1 MATAPEQKL
10 DIGRVL
16 SLGFGVLSKNAV
28 PFFGLALILAGLPGA
43 YFQYWLLSVAGGE
56 PPSLQTVTTMTF
68 WWPIIGSILVG
79 FLSYALLQGA
89 LIGATVQQLSGR
101 PVDLGRNVGGAL
113 ARIVPIILVSL
124 LTALCVGFGLILL
137 IVPGVIIYL
146 VLIVSVPAM
155 VAERRGV
162 LDSMSRS
169 GDLTRGFRPMI
180 FLFAVILGIFNSMV
194 SPLFEAI
201 FRALSNALGPA
212 APAIYVLS
220 AGAGVASALTGAIG
234 AVMTAA
240 LYLELRRLKEGT
252 SAESLADV
260 FG

>member
-1 MATAPEQKL
+1 MATAPTQKL

-16 SLGFGVLSKNAV
+16 TLGVGVLSKNAV
-28 PFFGLALILAGLPGA
+28 PFFGLALVLAGLPGA
-43 YFQYWLLSVAGGE
+43 YFQYWLLSVIGTE
-56 PPSLQTVTTMTF
+56 PALEDVLSMAF
-68 WWPIIGSILVG
+68 WWPIIGGVLAS
-79 FLSYALLQGA
+79 FLSYTLLQGA
-89 LIGATVQQLSGR
+89 LIGATVQHLSGR

-113 ARIVPIILVSL
+113 TRIIPIILVSL
-124 LTALCVGFGLILL
+124 LTGLCVVFGFLLL
-137 IVPGVIIYL
+137 IVPGIIIYL

-155 VAERRGV
+155 VAEQRGV

-169 GDLTRGFRPMI
+169 SDLTRGYRPMI
-180 FLFAVILGIFNSMV
+180 FLFAFVLGIFNSMI

-201 FRALSNALGPA
+201 FTAIANALGPA

-220 AGAGVASALTGAIG
+220 AGAAVSSALTGMIG
-234 AVMTAA
+234 AVMIAA

-252 SAESLADV
+252 SAETLVDV